1 MKKNVTGFLFAILTM
16 VLSYACKYETT
27 QIYIQPVKENV
38 TPEIQMV
45 ALDLDKETIY
55 IYDDKSI
62 KFKFKS
68 PNHQIKSVRFFIDQ
82 TEKSMVE
89 ADSGYFYIDHRNL
102 SEGMHTATV
111 QIVTNSATGSLADI
125 VGAETYSLTN
135 SWKII
140 VIKNFY
146 AQLTSTFEN
155 GFLKIAWTGYLGS
168 DLQEFIVYRNDYDK
182 AMSHT
187 ISTTFIDSTYIGE
200 GTRYEV
206 MAVRRDGTG
215 IRWGYL
221 DVAAQFPKVHFVA
234 SADNKYVFSWD
245 KCKYYNALQKY
256 EVRQSDANGMN
267 YKVVKSTQ
275 YVNDTS
281 YVVTNALFGDD
292 IALILKVVPRAN
304 SFKANLIYT
313 YKYDLYQAM
322 TLGFSLKRFE
332 NESYFIPH
340 AVSKDEFIYT
350 AGYDSLYKYS
360 LSQKRIL
367 DRVQSAAT
375 SCSSE
380 FTSYQVSPAGKY
392 ISPHNFCTGTV
403 RFMNTADFQHSIN
416 RDVRV
421 LSGQYY
427 FPQIPVSDVGTA
439 IILND
444 THGFYVYDFIN
455 DTQLGYYNTGYF
467 YPNDVM
473 ASSNGDYIFA
483 KNYNLKLLHFSNG
496 QFTEIWSTLQTTA
509 PQYYQFDAL
518 NPNRLVLY
526 DGTTITIK
534 SCADFSTIAQYPLN
548 DPNLVNIDFLNQEI
562 LSYNAGYLKVR
573 KLEDGTFVSQVP
585 VNMNAQQCMQSCIL
599 TNHAIISTKGVIYF
613 IQ

>member
-1 MKKNVTGFLFAILTM
+1 MKKNVIGFLLPILAM
-16 VLSYACKYETT
+16 VLSYSCKYETN

-45 ALDLDKETIY
+45 ALDLDKETIT

-68 PNHQIKSVRFFIDQ
+68 PNHQIKSVRFFIDKV
-82 TEKSMVE
+82 EKSMVK

-102 SEGMHTATV
+102 SEGMHTATI

-125 VGAETYSLTN
+125 VGAETYSMTN
-135 SWKII
+135 TWKII

-146 AQLTSTFEN
+146 TQLTSTFEN
-155 GFLKIAWTGYLGS
+155 GFLKIAWPGYLGS

-206 MAVRRDGTG
+206 MAVRNDGTG

-221 DVAAQFPKVHFVA
+221 DVAAQFPKIHYAA
-234 SADNKYVFSWD
+234 SADNKYVLCWD

-256 EVRQSDANGMN
+256 EVRQSNTNGTN
-267 YKVVKSTQ
+267 FQIVKSTQ
-275 YVNDTS
+275 NVNDTS
-281 YVVTNALFGDD
+281 YVITNALFGDE

-304 SFKANLIYT
+304 RFKANLIYT
-313 YKYDLYQAM
+313 YKYELYQAM

-340 AVSKDEFIYT
+340 PVSKDEFIYT

-360 LSQKRIL
+360 LSQKRIV
-367 DRVQSAAT
+367 DRVRSAAT

-380 FTSYQVSPAGKY
+380 FVTYPVSPAGKY
-392 ISPHNFCTGTV
+392 ISPRNFCTGSV
-403 RFMNTADFQHSIN
+403 RFMNTTDLQCSIN
-416 RDVRV
+416 RDVRA

-427 FPQIPVSDVGTA
+427 FPLIPVSDIGTA

-444 THGFYVYDFIN
+444 TSGFYVYDFVN
-455 DTQLGYYNTGYF
+455 DAQLGFYNNGYF
-467 YPNDVM
+467 YTNDVM
-473 ASSNGDYIFA
+473 ISSGGDYIFA
-483 KNYNLKLLHFSNG
+483 KNYNLKLLHFTNG
-496 QFTEIWSTLQTTA
+496 QFTEIWSTLQTAA
-509 PQYYQFDAL
+509 PKFYQFDAL
-518 NPNRLVLY
+518 HPERLVFY
-526 DGTTITIK
+526 DGTNITVK
-534 SCADFSTIAQYPLN
+534 SCTDFSTIAQFALI
-548 DPNLVNIDFLNQEI
+548 DLNLVNIDFLNQEI
-562 LSYNAGYLKVR
+562 LSYNAGYLNVR
-573 KLEDGTFVSQVP
+573 KLEDGKLVSQVP
-585 VNMNAQQCMQSCIL
+585 VNLSAAQCMQSCIL

>member
-1 MKKNVTGFLFAILTM
+1 MKKNVTGFLLSILTM
-16 VLSYACKYETT
+16 VLSYSCTYETT
-27 QIYIQPVKENV
+27 EIYTQPVKEMA
-38 TPEIQMV
+38 TPEMQMV
-45 ALDLDKETIY
+45 ALDLDKETIC

-68 PNHQIKSVRFFIDQ
+68 PNHQIKSVRFYIDQ
-82 TEKSMVE
+82 TEKSMVQT
-89 ADSGYFYIDHRNL
+89 DSGYFYIDHRNL

-135 SWKII
+135 TWKII

-146 AQLTSTFEN
+146 TQLTSTFEN
-155 GFLKIAWTGYLGS
+155 GFLNIAWAGYLGS
-168 DLQEFIVYRNDYDK
+168 DLKEFIVYRNDYDK
-182 AMSHT
+182 AMTHT
-187 ISTTFIDSTYIGE
+187 SSTTFIDSTYIGE

-221 DVAAQFPKVHFVA
+221 EVAAQFPKVHFVA
-234 SADNKYVFSWD
+234 SAGNKYVFSWD

-256 EVRQSDANGMN
+256 EVKQSDANSIN
-267 YKVVKSTQ
+267 YRVVKSTQ
-275 YVNDTS
+275 NVNDTS

-292 IALILKVVPRAN
+292 IALILKVVPLAN

-340 AVSKDEFIYT
+340 PINKDEFIYT

-360 LSQKRIL
+360 LSQKRIM
-367 DRVQSAAT
+367 DRVRST
-375 SCSSE
+375 VNSISSE
-380 FTSYQVSPAGKY
+380 FISYQISAAGMY
-392 ISPHNFCTGTV
+392 ISPRNSFTGTV
-403 RFMNTADFQHSIN
+403 RFMNTSDFQHSII
-416 RDVRV
+416 RDVKA

-427 FPQIPVSDVGTA
+427 FPEIPVSDVGTA

-444 THGFYVYDFIN
+444 TRGFYLYDFIN
-455 DTQLGYYNTGYF
+455 DTQLGYYNIGYF
-467 YPNDVM
+467 YPTNVII
-473 ASSNGDYIFA
+473 SSRGDYIFA
-483 KNYNLKLLHFSNG
+483 KNYNLKLLHFTNG
-496 QFTEIWSTLQTTA
+496 QFTEIYSTEQTSA
-509 PQYYQFDAL
+509 PKYFQFDAL
-518 NPNRLVLY
+518 NPDRLVLY
-526 DGTTITIK
+526 DGTNVTIK
-534 SCADFSTIAQYPLN
+534 SCADFSTIARYPLN

-562 LSYNAGYLKVR
+562 LSYNAGYLNVR
-573 KLEDGTFVSQVP
+573 KLDDGALVSHVH
-585 VNMNAQQCMQSCIL
+585 VTMSAQQCMQSCIL